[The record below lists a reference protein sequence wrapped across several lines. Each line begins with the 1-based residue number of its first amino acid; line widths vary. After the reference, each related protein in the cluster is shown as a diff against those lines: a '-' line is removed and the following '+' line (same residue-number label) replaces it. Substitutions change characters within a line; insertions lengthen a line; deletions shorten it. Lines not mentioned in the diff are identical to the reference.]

1 MLRTTKMMQVSV
13 LITLRNSQVSVLIT
27 MRNSKRKLKRSKRKL
42 PIRSNL
48 KRILKKIPDSL
59 HLKNSQLGDRPTR
72 EKRGLRPLETKRVA
86 VVKAEPIRTWST
98 APRIRLQ

>member
-13 LITLRNSQVSVLIT
+13 KMMQVRNLIT